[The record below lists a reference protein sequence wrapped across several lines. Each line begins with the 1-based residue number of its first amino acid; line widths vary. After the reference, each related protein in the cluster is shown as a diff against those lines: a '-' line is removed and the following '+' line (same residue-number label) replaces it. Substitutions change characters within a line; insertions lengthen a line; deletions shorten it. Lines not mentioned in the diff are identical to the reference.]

1 MRENQQK
8 AELTSDP
15 SRDTDKDIPSFGLSA
30 VILVAANLIPLF
42 GALIWGWSVF
52 DIVVLYWV
60 ENVIVGFI
68 NAIRLMFITN
78 REGGVA
84 AFLEKG
90 FTTGFFLV
98 HYGIFTLV
106 HGIFVFSL
114 LGGGFPGNGQ
124 KEDPGIL
131 FDKLGWAVL
140 ALIGSHLLSFFVNFL
155 GRKEYEKR
163 TLKEQ
168 MFAPYPRMIALHI
181 AIVFGAFAIQALG
194 QPIVLLAI
202 LVIGKTLV
210 DWKLHLKSHRELEE
224 AA

>member
-1 MRENQQK
+1 MRENPQK
-8 AELTSDP
+8 AKLTSDP
-15 SRDTDKDIPSFGLSA
+15 TRQADEDMPSFGLSA
-30 VILVAANLIPLF
+30 AFLVAANLIPLL
-42 GALIWGWSVF
+42 GALLWGWSVF

-60 ENVIVGFI
+60 ENVIVGLI
-68 NAIRLMFITN
+68 NAVRMMLISN
-78 REGGVA
+78 KGDGGA

-90 FTTGFFLV
+90 FSAGFFLV
-98 HYGIFTLV
+98 HYGIFTVV
-106 HGIFVFSL
+106 HGVFVFSL

-124 KEDPGIL
+124 KADPGVL

-155 GRKEYEKR
+155 GRKEYQKR

-181 AIVFGAFAIQALG
+181 AIIFGAFAIQALG

-202 LVIGKTLV
+202 LVIGKTIV
-210 DWKLHLKSHRELEE
+210 DWKLHVKSHRKLEE
-224 AA
+224 TA